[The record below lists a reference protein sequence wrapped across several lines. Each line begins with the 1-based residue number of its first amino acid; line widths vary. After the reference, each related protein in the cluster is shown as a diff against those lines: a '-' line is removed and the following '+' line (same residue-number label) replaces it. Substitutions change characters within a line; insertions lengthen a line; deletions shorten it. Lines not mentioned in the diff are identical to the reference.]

1 MKNLRNISNS
11 SVVPIVRDG
20 AIATHQIGEGR
31 MVPVLI
37 LDCSNKAELR
47 DLIHAHEETD
57 SGDVTVTWGISK
69 DDKSK
74 VMLIL
79 EFFKPS
85 VLEVLLQFD
94 IGKQG
99 GVVDSILHA
108 NAVYLQPLESGAR
121 VVDGLE
127 KEKILAEIPDTGFL
141 EVWEKL
147 YTESLI
153 NIFKKSGFSK
163 KEAKNAAEQH
173 KDMLRGIWVKRMK
186 RAST

>member
-1 MKNLRNISNS
+1 MKNLRSLSNS

-20 AIATHQIGEGR
+20 AIATHHIGEGR

-37 LDCSNKAELR
+37 IDCSEKVELR
-47 DLIHAHEETD
+47 DLIHAHEETNT
-57 SGDVTVTWGISK
+57 GDVTVTWGISK
-69 DDKSK
+69 NDKGK

-94 IGKQG
+94 IAKQG
-99 GVVDSILHA
+99 GVVDSILQA
-108 NAVYLQPLESGAR
+108 NAVYLQPLDSGAR
-121 VVDGLE
+121 VIDGLE

-147 YTESLI
+147 YSESLTS
-153 NIFKKSGFSK
+153 IFKKSGLSK

-173 KDMLRGIWVKRMK
+173 KDMLRGIWVKRMQ
-186 RAST
+186 RASI